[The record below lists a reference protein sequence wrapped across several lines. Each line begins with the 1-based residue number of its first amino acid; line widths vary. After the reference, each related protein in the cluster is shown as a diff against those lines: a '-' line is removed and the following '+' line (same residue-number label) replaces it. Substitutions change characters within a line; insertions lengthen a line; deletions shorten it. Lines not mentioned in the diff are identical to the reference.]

1 MQFLTDNF
9 GAISAI
15 GMLIIIVVSTIRAQ
29 GRIRSCKREGD
40 FYPVGKAETSG
51 SVPPPS
57 PKTDIR
63 LIEYKERDND
73 DCIP

>member
-15 GMLIIIVVSTIRAQ
+15 GMLIIIVVSTIRSQ
-29 GRIRSCKREGD
+29 GRIRSCKQEGD
-40 FYPVGKAETSG
+40 FYSVGTAENSG
-51 SVPPPS
+51 SVPPPNYQTNI
-57 PKTDIR
+57 K

-73 DCIP
+73 D